1 MVNMLS
7 ENYELIEAIAL
18 NLSLFGLFVLMG
30 LAVRDLLNKNKVSK
44 LGRFVIYTVLL
55 LGTVS
60 FIAKGVIQL
69 FW

>member
-1 MVNMLS
+1 MLS
-7 ENYELIEAIAL
+7 ENYELIETIAL
-18 NLSLFGLFVLMG
+18 NLSLFGLFVLMA